1 MSAQSMLKEL
11 ARIQE
16 NIYKGVRDGVV
27 AEGED
32 ILYRSQHEFVPIDEG
47 DLFNSGQI
55 TVVEEGQDI
64 DKLEVVLSYG
74 DEKTGAYALTVHET
88 PSGYDPPTWKG
99 KEVQFETGGPQYL
112 SRPLLEAENGMI
124 ERIASHVKLS

>member
-1 MSAQSMLKEL
+1 MSVQSMLNEL
-11 ARIQE
+11 KRIE
-16 NIYKGVRDGVV
+16 EKIYKGVREGMV

-32 ILYRSQHEFVPIDEG
+32 IMYRSQHEFVPIDEG

-55 TVVEEGQDI
+55 TVVEEGRDI

-74 DEKTGAYALTVHET
+74 DEKTNAYAIVVHET

-112 SRPLLEAENGMI
+112 SKPLFEAENGMI
-124 ERIASHVKLS
+124 ERIAGHIKL